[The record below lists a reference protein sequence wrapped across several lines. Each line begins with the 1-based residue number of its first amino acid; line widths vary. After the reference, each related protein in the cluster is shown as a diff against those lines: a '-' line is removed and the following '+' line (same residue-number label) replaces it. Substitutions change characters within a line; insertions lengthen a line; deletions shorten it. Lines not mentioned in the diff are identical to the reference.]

1 MRMKIVMG
9 CAVVMAALS
18 TAARAEA
25 QVFTPTYMAPRVSN
39 EMGLYVSD
47 GPGDLAAEGSL
58 RGNFAGT
65 MLGLRAGFADTN
77 DLSLT
82 LGGELLHP
90 LQVSG
95 APLDLGLTAAA
106 QVLVGGPKAAG
117 FSVGLDVGH
126 TFRAP
131 GIAVTPY
138 FHPRL
143 GVMDN
148 LGGNDD
154 YDADLL
160 ADIGVNLDFAPNLS
174 LRLGVGLNEPEANW
188 GVGIAWRR

>member
-1 MRMKIVMG
+1 MRMRMVMG
-9 CAVVMAALS
+9 CAVVVAAMA

-47 GPGDLAAEGSL
+47 GPGDLAAEGSI

-77 DLSLT
+77 DLSVT
-82 LGGELLHP
+82 FGGELLHP

-95 APLDLGLTAAA
+95 APLDLALTAAA
-106 QVLVGGPKAAG
+106 QVLVAGPKAAG

-126 TFRAP
+126 RFAAP

-143 GVMDN
+143 GVTGNYGDN
-148 LGGNDD
+148 GD

-174 LRLGVGLNEPEANW
+174 LRLGIGLNEPEANW